1 MNFTRNTL
9 SNNVRSSSI
18 ELLDKHL
25 SASIDLE
32 AQVKQAHWNVRGANF
47 IALHELFD
55 TVATAIDTYSD
66 QIAERTG
73 ALGGTAEGTVQTAAA
88 RSFLIPYDL
97 GIADGTLHVA
107 AVAGSLAAFGES
119 SRSAITLATTQG
131 DLETADLFTEIAR
144 GIARQLWL
152 VESHADPRENT
163 RLSN

>member
-1 MNFTRNTL
+1 MHFTRNTL
-9 SNNVRSSSI
+9 SNNIRSSSI

-47 IALHELFD
+47 IALHELFV

-97 GIADGTLHVA
+97 GIADGTQHVA
-107 AVAGSLAAFGES
+107 AVAGSLAPSVSPRAPPS
-119 SRSAITLATTQG
+119 PSQRRKAISKPQ
-131 DLETADLFTEIAR
+131 IC
-144 GIARQLWL
+144 
-152 VESHADPRENT
+152 SPR
-163 RLSN
+163 